1 MLPGL
6 DELDCSAVERCR
18 VHDHPHQGRLPG
30 PIGPDEAFNGS
41 FTKQEFLDIYDNST

>member
-6 DELDCSAVERCR
+6 EELDRSTVERSR
-18 VHDHPHQGRLPG
+18 VHDHPHQGCFPG
-30 PIGPDEAFNGS
+30 PIWTDQAFNGS